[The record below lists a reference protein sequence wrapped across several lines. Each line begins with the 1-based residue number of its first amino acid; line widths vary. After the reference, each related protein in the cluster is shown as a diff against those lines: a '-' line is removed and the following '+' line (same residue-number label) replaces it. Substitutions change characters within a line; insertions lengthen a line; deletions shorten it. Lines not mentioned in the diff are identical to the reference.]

1 MLSLLWAVLSYL
13 AFTVW
18 VPGQQERY
26 EHYRAA
32 EPCPAQAAPQ
42 ETAAKDCLTTR
53 HLTVAKAE
61 SIHTGKVTAY
71 EATLQDPGDA
81 SWQEAVRL
89 SDSGQLSDK
98 LHEGDEVIA
107 TGWRGDIVLLS
118 KDGVRQE
125 TTDAPRDERQ
135 GNAALGVLV
144 ALLGAQSLVFG
155 VVRLEADRLRAL
167 RLGAVRQVVDLHERR
182 RRRERGRRV
191 GVARHTVVDR
201 ACHRTGGG
209 VRGDGPSRAPTA
221 RGRTVMACQVAPC
234 RMATPSWLPKP
245 LPTVLP
251 STAGASWPHAPTTEA
266 APIQKRQKPTA
277 SEQFRAVGFVRA
289 AGGRS
294 G

>member
-144 ALLGAQSLVFG
+144 ALLAAQALVFG
-155 VVRLEADRLRAL
+155 VVRLARPTAYAPFVWEPYGRWLTFTNVGVGVSVGVASVW
-167 RLGAVRQVVDLHERR
+167 LGIPWWTVLVTVPMAVCAVMAHLVRR
-182 RRRERGRRV
+182 RR
-191 GVARHTVVDR
+191 
-201 ACHRTGGG
+201 
-209 VRGDGPSRAPTA
+209 
-221 RGRTVMACQVAPC
+221 
-234 RMATPSWLPKP
+234 
-245 LPTVLP
+245 
-251 STAGASWPHAPTTEA
+251 
-266 APIQKRQKPTA
+266 
-277 SEQFRAVGFVRA
+277 A
-289 AGGRS
+289 AGP
-294 G
+294 